1 MLWFKKQPEQPAK
14 GGESELIIP
23 VPLAVSLDVTQFQH
37 KLSALQHSIEDD
49 GGVEVYLSALRA
61 KQDLF
66 VRALS
71 KEKIDSLNQADLEEL
86 LETVFSARR
95 RVYSDL
101 ISNGMETVALAMRE
115 LIYGLAPLEERMHA
129 FSMLVSVDESA
140 HREVRKQAEKTRRA
154 ALDFA
159 AELLHFNAPERYPLM
174 CRWVWDQNTVSGAL
188 REFIR
193 GNDHMPDVKLGT
205 SPGIYEGARVWMAEQ
220 VSANG
225 VYKDIHF
232 WVDLILAQAYTEYF
246 RSLAEG
252 MLGSDFGRGTNP
264 SSHIR
269 KFLGI
274 DAPIREGVSRIK
286 RDASI

>member
-1 MLWFKKQPEQPAK
+1 MLWFKKQPEQPAI

-23 VPLAVSLDVTQFQH
+23 VPLAVSMDVTQFEQ
-37 KLSALQHSIEDD
+37 KLSALQRSIEDD

-71 KEKIDSLNQADLEEL
+71 KEKIDSLGQADLEEL

-101 ISNGMETVALAMRE
+101 VAHGMEAVALAMKA
-115 LIYGLAPLEERMHA
+115 LIYGSAPLEERMHA
-129 FSMLVSVDESA
+129 FSMLVAVDESA

-193 GNDHMPDVKLGT
+193 GNDHMPDVGLGS
-205 SPGIYEGARVWMAEQ
+205 SPGVYEGARIWMSEQ
-220 VSANG
+220 VSAHG
-225 VYKDIHF
+225 VYRDIHF
-232 WVDLILAQAYTEYF
+232 WVDLVLAQAYTEYF

-252 MLGSDFGRGTNP
+252 MLGSDFGRGKH
-264 SSHIR
+264 SKI
-269 KFLGI
+269 
-274 DAPIREGVSRIK
+274 
-286 RDASI
+286 